1 MDEYPLSP
9 TILPDSAWQ
18 VPRSASSCPFDVAL
32 LHQLLKRCAFVNC
45 SNAVHSCASP
55 PVSTKTKATGLPLP
69 SHLTC
74 ILVENPPRLRPNASP
89 SWPIEPPFCGSPF
102 LHRRRFDERVQR
114 CRLHNGLSTG
124 PHPAYLPGAVALQA
138 FGPRC
143 QPYASGTSARRLS
156 WKSHSV
162 RAGPPTV
169 LQS

>member
-1 MDEYPLSP
+1 LDEYPLSP
-9 TILPDSAWQ
+9 TILPGKRLGLPLPARLMAPFSIN
-18 VPRSASSCPFDVAL
+18 AS
-32 LHQLLKRCAFVNC
+32 K
-45 SNAVHSCASP
+45 AVHSCASP
-55 PVSTKTKATGLPLP
+55 PVSTKATGLPLP

-124 PHPAYLPGAVALQA
+124 PHPAYLPDAVALQA

-162 RAGPPTV
+162 RAGPPTL